1 MATHSLASPQHQNAN
16 PAPTLPGPASP
27 TTGTPSQ
34 MDRYMVLMPTL
45 LPGIRCFVD
54 ASTQP
59 DQTTNHVSLAGIGIL
74 IVNSQVHPMQTTY
87 IKAAMTSTHSVIT
100 AEAAAMALA
109 AMILNRL
116 RLSNVSFLSDCSQLV
131 QFLNDQERHNPP
143 DWRILEYTQVFDNCV
158 SNQQPRIYRIARTDN
173 STADSLARMALSVAS
188 QDTLCTEF
196 TCSYS
201 SHHHQC
207 PLRNAL
213 NSVTPRSV
221 RVVAASCC

>member
-1 MATHSLASPQHQNAN
+1 LAYVDPPINPDDLPQENDGVQVILQSILPSSTPDNTFNKFFFILWYLWKARNDNRFNRRTWNPWQIHYVVQAHMATHSLASPQHQNAN
-16 PAPTLPGPASP
+16 PAPTLPGLASP
-27 TTGTPSQ
+27 TIGTPSQ
-34 MDRYMVLMPTL
+34 MDRYMVLMSTL

-74 IVNSQVHPMQTTY
+74 IVNTQVHPMQTTY
-87 IKAAMTSTHSVIT
+87 IKAAMTATHSVIT

-143 DWRILEYTQVFDNCV
+143 D
-158 SNQQPRIYRIARTDN
+158 
-173 STADSLARMALSVAS
+173 
-188 QDTLCTEF
+188 
-196 TCSYS
+196 
-201 SHHHQC
+201 
-207 PLRNAL
+207 
-213 NSVTPRSV
+213 
-221 RVVAASCC
+221 